1 MKRQYVVDTAGGTR
15 LQGVKD
21 LFPWE
26 VEYFTS
32 LGYTFTEYRPAV
44 EPRGMSRLTQTY
56 VAYHAL
62 AMQLR
67 TVQRERGIESQP

>member
-1 MKRQYVVDTAGGTR
+1 MSGWQRGKLSRW
-15 LQGVKD
+15 L
-21 LFPWE
+21 W
-26 VEYFTS
+26 
-32 LGYTFTEYRPAV
+32 PAI